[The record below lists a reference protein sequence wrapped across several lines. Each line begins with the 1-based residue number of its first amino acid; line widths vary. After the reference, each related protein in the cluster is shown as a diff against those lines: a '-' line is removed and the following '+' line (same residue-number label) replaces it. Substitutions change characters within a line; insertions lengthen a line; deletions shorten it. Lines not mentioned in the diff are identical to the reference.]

1 MKNILFLVLVFLT
14 TSISAQRY
22 ITFTPV
28 EQLQFNK
35 VDTSSVTIT
44 EITMIES
51 GDSTEV
57 IVTYSDSTCAHYHM
71 PIYFGSAIGLYYNA
85 QYVLYKDGYISR
97 RQFCEC
103 RRKCDKAW
111 NNK

>member
-14 TSISAQRY
+14 TNIFAQRQV
-22 ITFTPV
+22 TFTPV
-28 EQLQFNK
+28 EHLEFNK

-44 EITMIES
+44 EITMIELD
-51 GDSTEV
+51 DSTEV
-57 IVTYSDSTCAHYHM
+57 IVTYNDSTCAHYHL
-71 PIYFGSAIGLYYNA
+71 PIYFGSAVGLYYNA

-103 RRKCDKAW
+103 RRKCEKVW
-111 NNK
+111 IY

>member
-1 MKNILFLVLVFLT
+1 MKHILFLMLVLLT
-14 TSISAQRY
+14 TNISAQRQ

-28 EQLQFNK
+28 EHLEFSK
-35 VDTSSVTIT
+35 VDTSSVTVT
-44 EITMIES
+44 EITMIELD
-51 GDSTEV
+51 DSTEV
-57 IVTYSDSTCAHYHM
+57 IVTYNDSTCTYYHI
-71 PIYFGSAIGLYYNA
+71 PIYFDSAVGLYYNA

-103 RRKCDKAW
+103 KRKCDKAW